1 MRAAQI
7 SEYGGAEVLQY
18 NDQVMQPESGKGQVL
33 VEVHAAAVN
42 PFDYKVRDGLMQSMA
57 SLTFPATLGGDCA
70 GVISAL
76 GEGVEGLA
84 VGQEVFGQAGALS
97 GKGSYAEY
105 TVVKA
110 SQLASK
116 PRTVDFVT
124 AAAYPLVSAS
134 AYQALVDTMQIK
146 SGQRILIHG
155 GAGGIGTIAIQLAKH
170 FGAHVITTATANDME
185 FVRGLGA
192 DQVIDYTT
200 QDFADLVS
208 DLDAVYDLVGGETNA
223 KSYALLKAGGSLVSM
238 VAPADE
244 DLVEKHHISY
254 MHQFTQVN
262 PERLTAIAELIDS
275 GSLPINID
283 KTFPLE
289 KAAEALEYLKTEH
302 PRGKVVIQVR

>member
-244 DLVEKHHISY
+244 DLVEKHQISY
-254 MHQFTQVN
+254 THQFTKVN
-262 PERLTAIAELIDS
+262 PERLAAIAELIDA
-275 GSLPINID
+275 GSLSINID
-283 KTFPLE
+283 KTFSLE
-289 KAAEALEYLKTEH
+289 KAGEALEYLKTEH